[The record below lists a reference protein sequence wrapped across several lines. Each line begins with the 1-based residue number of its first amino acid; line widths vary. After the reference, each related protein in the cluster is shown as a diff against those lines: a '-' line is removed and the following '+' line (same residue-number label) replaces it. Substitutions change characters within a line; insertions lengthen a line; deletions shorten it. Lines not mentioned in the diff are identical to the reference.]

1 MEVTIA
7 TIEGRCV
14 ITPSGPIDSS
24 SAAQFERVLFEAIGA
39 TAQPLV
45 VDCAAVSYATSAG
58 VHVLVLA
65 AKALTASARRLQ
77 LVHVG
82 KSLRSVLEIA
92 NLGALID
99 LPPEG
104 HASTDRTG
112 H

>member
-14 ITPSGPIDSS
+14 ITPPGPIDSTR
-24 SAAQFERVLFEAIGA
+24 APEFERALFEAIRA

-58 VHVLVLA
+58 VHVLVLT
-65 AKALTASARRLQ
+65 AKALAASARRLQ

-82 KSLRSVLEIA
+82 KSLRWVLEIA

-99 LPPEG
+99 LPPE
-104 HASTDRTG
+104 S
-112 H
+112 